1 MAIISGLEKILGEQR
16 TQKLVESKIYC
27 GVVDGIA
34 NNVFSQVYIL
44 NEYFIAGLTFTQA
57 LQTRAAAFVGNMIT
71 GRPYGML
78 EDYVH
83 QKFHIIEDGPH
94 KSHRLKRYTASVA
107 TFAVGQ
113 SWIYAL
119 YLALP
124 VISREIYEGI
134 RDADFH
140 QICRSYQQVDWRK
153 VRTGALSLT
162 LLAPLLARPQ
172 RWTYRKIRNQFGVEK
187 PKPNHN

>member
-1 MAIISGLEKILGEQR
+1 
-16 TQKLVESKIYC
+16 
-27 GVVDGIA
+27 
-34 NNVFSQVYIL
+34 
-44 NEYFIAGLTFTQA
+44 
-57 LQTRAAAFVGNMIT
+57 
-71 GRPYGML
+71 ML

-94 KSHRLKRYTASVA
+94 KSHWLKRYTASVA

-172 RWTYRKIRNQFGVEK
+172 RWTYRKIRNQFKVENTK
-187 PKPNHN
+187 PTHN